1 LASDGRR
8 VLLIALLLIGYF
20 GIEMFLV
27 CYRLKTPW
35 YSSNFWPPGD
45 YIKGPIMRDQG
56 TNI

>member
-45 YIKGPIMRDQG
+45 YIKGPIMRD
-56 TNI
+56 